1 MSFGLK
7 VFGAMYEIVLTREA
21 QKDYRKLTK
30 SVARRVNQ
38 CLDNLVE
45 NPLQYP
51 QAIPLKG
58 KFAGFYRWR
67 VGDWRVVYEV
77 NTDEQVVTVL
87 QIAHR
92 SKVYE

>member
-1 MSFGLK
+1 
-7 VFGAMYEIVLTREA
+7 MYDLILTREA
-21 QKDYRKLTK
+21 QKDYQKLETNIVK
-30 SVARRVNQ
+30 RINQ
-38 CLDNLVE
+38 CLDSLRE

-58 KFAGFYRWR
+58 QLSGYYRWR

-77 NTDEQVVTVL
+77 NPDEQTVTVL

-92 SKVYE
+92 SQVYK